1 MEANRDE
8 TTPSWEGSSCL
19 QPRHPLH
26 LPNPL
31 YKELI
36 QIKNVKAR
44 IRKKEFSKTK
54 EGQGV
59 NGAEASSA
67 SVHPGKKGKAQILLK
82 GSNQYRYRPLKL

>member
-1 MEANRDE
+1 MAKENKADSADTSGDGRDALESEEEKQVQGEVMEANRDE

-44 IRKKEFSKTK
+44 IRKKRNF
-54 EGQGV
+54 
-59 NGAEASSA
+59 
-67 SVHPGKKGKAQILLK
+67 
-82 GSNQYRYRPLKL
+82 LKLRRVKV